1 MTQTPSEVLRFRWLD
16 AMLPDV
22 PFDGWTESAAAKAAA
37 RAGLS
42 EGEQALAAP
51 NGVPDLIDA
60 FFERAGQTARDA
72 LAAQDISALKTP
84 ARVKAG
90 VRAWLAA
97 LEPDREAVRR
107 AAVRGLLP
115 WGAAS
120 AVQRTWRVADMVWEE
135 AGDTSE
141 DYNRYSK
148 RGLLAAVIPP
158 IVMYWLDQPSD
169 EQLDT
174 YIDRRLSLAS
184 GIGRNLGRIAK
195 PLLDV
200 LPVSRPNGSTKA

>member
-22 PFDGWTESAAAKAAA
+22 PFDGWTEATAARAAKQ
-37 RAGLS
+37 AGLS

-60 FFERAGQTARDA
+60 FFDRAGQAAREA
-72 LAAQDISALKTP
+72 LADQDRSALKTP

-90 VRAWLAA
+90 VLAWLAA
-97 LEPDREAVRR
+97 LEPNREAVRR

-120 AVQRTWRVADMVWEE
+120 AVQRTWRIADLVWDE

-158 IVMYWLDQPSD
+158 IIMYWLDQPSD

>member
-22 PFDGWTESAAAKAAA
+22 PFDGWTEATAA
-37 RAGLS
+37 RAAKQAGLS
-42 EGEQALAAP
+42 DGEQALAAP

-60 FFERAGQTARDA
+60 FFDRAGQTAREA
-72 LAAQDISALKTP
+72 LADQDISTLKTP

-90 VRAWLAA
+90 VLAWLAA
-97 LEPDREAVRR
+97 LEPNREAVRR

-120 AVQRTWRVADMVWEE
+120 AVQRTWRIADMVWDE

-158 IVMYWLDQPSD
+158 IIMYWLDQPSD
-169 EQLDT
+169 EALDT

-184 GIGRNLGRIAK
+184 GIGRYLGRIAK

>member
-22 PFDGWTESAAAKAAA
+22 PFDGWTETTAARAAKQ
-37 RAGLS
+37 AGLS

-60 FFERAGQTARDA
+60 FFDRAGQAAREA
-72 LAAQDISALKTP
+72 LADQDISALKTP

-90 VRAWLAA
+90 VLAWLAA
-97 LEPDREAVRR
+97 LEPNREAVRR

-120 AVQRTWRVADMVWEE
+120 AVQRTWRIADMVWDE

-141 DYNRYSK
+141 DYNRSSQ

-158 IVMYWLDQPSD
+158 IIMYWLDQPSD

>member
-22 PFDGWTESAAAKAAA
+22 PFDGWTEATAARAAKK
-37 RAGLS
+37 AGLS
-42 EGEQALAAP
+42 EGEKALAAP

-60 FFERAGQTARDA
+60 FFDRAGQAAREA
-72 LAAQDISALKTP
+72 LADQDISALKTP

-90 VRAWLAA
+90 VLAWLAA
-97 LEPDREAVRR
+97 LEPNREAVRR

-120 AVQRTWRVADMVWEE
+120 AVQRTWRIADMVWDE

-158 IVMYWLDQPSD
+158 IIMYWLDQPSD
-169 EQLDT
+169 EQLGT

>member
-22 PFDGWTESAAAKAAA
+22 PFDGWTEATAARAAKK
-37 RAGLS
+37 AGLS
-42 EGEQALAAP
+42 EGEKALAAP

-60 FFERAGQTARDA
+60 FFDRAGQAAREA
-72 LAAQDISALKTP
+72 LADQDISALKTP

-90 VRAWLAA
+90 VLAWLAA
-97 LEPDREAVRR
+97 LEPNREAVRR

-120 AVQRTWRVADMVWEE
+120 AVQRTWRIADMVWDE

-158 IVMYWLDQPSD
+158 IITYWLDQPSD

>member
-22 PFDGWTESAAAKAAA
+22 PFDGWTEATAA
-37 RAGLS
+37 RAAKQASLS
-42 EGEQALAAP
+42 EGERALAAP
-51 NGVPDLIDA
+51 NGVADLIDA
-60 FFERAGQTARDA
+60 FFDRAGQAAREA
-72 LAAQDISALKTP
+72 LADQDISALKTP

-90 VRAWLAA
+90 VLAWLAA
-97 LEPDREAVRR
+97 LEPNREAVRR

-120 AVQRTWRVADMVWEE
+120 AVQRTWRIADMVWDE

-158 IVMYWLDQPSD
+158 IIMYWLDQPSD

>member
-22 PFDGWTESAAAKAAA
+22 PFDGWTEATAARAAKQ
-37 RAGLS
+37 AGLS

-60 FFERAGQTARDA
+60 FFDRAGQAAREA
-72 LAAQDISALKTP
+72 LADQDISALKTP

-90 VRAWLAA
+90 VLAWLAA
-97 LEPDREAVRR
+97 LEPNREAVRR

-120 AVQRTWRVADMVWEE
+120 AVQRTWRIADMVWDE

-158 IVMYWLDQPSD
+158 IIMYWLH
-169 EQLDT
+169 T

>member
-22 PFDGWTESAAAKAAA
+22 PFDGWTETTAARAAKQ
-37 RAGLS
+37 AGLS

-60 FFERAGQTARDA
+60 FFDRAGQAAREA
-72 LAAQDISALKTP
+72 LADQDISALKTP

-90 VRAWLAA
+90 VLAWLAA
-97 LEPDREAVRR
+97 LEPNREAVRR

-120 AVQRTWRVADMVWEE
+120 AVQRTWRIADMVWDE

-148 RGLLAAVIPP
+148 RGLLAAVIPFC
-158 IVMYWLDQPSD
+158 SS
-169 EQLDT
+169 T
-174 YIDRRLSLAS
+174 CSGSLVTLRF
-184 GIGRNLGRIAK
+184 IF
-195 PLLDV
+195 
-200 LPVSRPNGSTKA
+200 

>member
-22 PFDGWTESAAAKAAA
+22 PFDGWTEATAARAAKQ
-37 RAGLS
+37 AGLS

-60 FFERAGQTARDA
+60 FFDRAGQAAREA
-72 LAAQDISALKTP
+72 LADQDISALKTP

-90 VRAWLAA
+90 VLAWLAA
-97 LEPDREAVRR
+97 LEPNREAVRR

-120 AVQRTWRVADMVWEE
+120 AVQRTWRIADMVWDE

-141 DYNRYSK
+141 DDNRYSK

-158 IVMYWLDQPSD
+158 IIMYWLDQPSD

-195 PLLDV
+195 PSLDV

>member
-1 MTQTPSEVLRFRWLD
+1 MTQTPSEVLRFRLLD

-22 PFDGWTESAAAKAAA
+22 PFDGWTETTAARAAKQ
-37 RAGLS
+37 AGLS

-60 FFERAGQTARDA
+60 FFDRAGQAAREA
-72 LAAQDISALKTP
+72 LADQDISALKTP

-90 VRAWLAA
+90 VLAWLAA
-97 LEPDREAVRR
+97 LEPNREAVRR

-120 AVQRTWRVADMVWEE
+120 AVQRTWRIADMVWDE

-158 IVMYWLDQPSD
+158 IIMYWLDQPSD

>member
-22 PFDGWTESAAAKAAA
+22 PFDGWTEATAARAAKK
-37 RAGLS
+37 AGLS
-42 EGEQALAAP
+42 EGEKALAAP

-60 FFERAGQTARDA
+60 FFDRAGQAAREA
-72 LAAQDISALKTP
+72 LADQDISALKTP

-90 VRAWLAA
+90 VLAWLAA
-97 LEPDREAVRR
+97 LEPNREAVRR

-120 AVQRTWRVADMVWEE
+120 AVQRTWRIADMVWDE

-141 DYNRYSK
+141 NYNRYSK

-158 IVMYWLDQPSD
+158 IIMYWLDQPSD

>member
-22 PFDGWTESAAAKAAA
+22 PFDGWTEATAARAAKK
-37 RAGLS
+37 AGLS
-42 EGEQALAAP
+42 EGEKALAAP

-60 FFERAGQTARDA
+60 FFDRAGQAAREA
-72 LAAQDISALKTP
+72 LADQDISALKTP

-90 VRAWLAA
+90 VLAWLAA
-97 LEPDREAVRR
+97 LEPNREAVRR

-120 AVQRTWRVADMVWEE
+120 AVQRTWRIADMVWDE

-148 RGLLAAVIPP
+148 RGLRAAVIPP
-158 IVMYWLDQPSD
+158 ITMYWLDQPSD

>member
-22 PFDGWTESAAAKAAA
+22 PFDGWTEATAARAAKQ
-37 RAGLS
+37 AGLS

-60 FFERAGQTARDA
+60 FFDRAGQAAREA
-72 LAAQDISALKTP
+72 LADQDISALKTP

-90 VRAWLAA
+90 VLAWLAA
-97 LEPDREAVRR
+97 LEPNREAVRR

-120 AVQRTWRVADMVWEE
+120 AVQRTWRIADMVWDE

-158 IVMYWLDQPSD
+158 IIMSRMLTSSMSA
-169 EQLDT
+169 T
-174 YIDRRLSLAS
+174 IS
-184 GIGRNLGRIAK
+184 GPGVGGTREWAIA
-195 PLLDV
+195 P
-200 LPVSRPNGSTKA
+200 PATMARMNNR

>member
-22 PFDGWTESAAAKAAA
+22 PFDGWTETTAARAAKQ
-37 RAGLS
+37 AGLS

-60 FFERAGQTARDA
+60 FFDRAGQAD
-72 LAAQDISALKTP
+72 QDISALKTP

-90 VRAWLAA
+90 VLAWLAA
-97 LEPDREAVRR
+97 LEPNREAVRR

-120 AVQRTWRVADMVWEE
+120 AVQRTWRIADMVWDE

>member
-22 PFDGWTESAAAKAAA
+22 PFDGWTEATAARAAKK
-37 RAGLS
+37 AGLS
-42 EGEQALAAP
+42 EGEKALAAP

-60 FFERAGQTARDA
+60 FFDRAGQAAREA
-72 LAAQDISALKTP
+72 LADQDISALKTP

-90 VRAWLAA
+90 VLAWLAA
-97 LEPDREAVRR
+97 LEPNRETVRR

-120 AVQRTWRVADMVWEE
+120 AVQRTWRIADMVWDE

-158 IVMYWLDQPSD
+158 IIMYWLDQPSD